1 MTTLAWRTIEEAA
14 MNAWPAHRTVLLDGW
29 VLRFAGGYTKR
40 ANSVNPLYASTMPAE
55 AKLATCEQL
64 YAAAGLPC
72 IFRLSDAGPEAGL
85 DALLEARGYA
95 MFEHSLVLTRPL
107 DAGGLNAAQAPEM
120 MAVDVWLDH
129 YLRLS
134 SANPHTRPA
143 HQAILGNI
151 AMPYIRATRSRA
163 GKVVACG
170 LAVCQ
175 GSYAGIF
182 DLIVDPAERR
192 QGHGRALVESLLAWA
207 YNQGAQQACLQ
218 VVGHNDRAIGL
229 YHALGFRQAYTYWY
243 RVQGQP

>member
-1 MTTLAWRTIEEAA
+1 
-14 MNAWPAHRTVLLDGW
+14 VLLDGW

-64 YAAAGLPC
+64 YAAARLPC

-95 MFEHSLVLTRPL
+95 MFERSLVLARPL
-107 DAGGLNAAQAPEM
+107 DADDDRDAAQAPEM
-120 MAVDVWLDH
+120 MTVDVWLDH

-134 SANPHTRPA
+134 NANPHTRPA

-151 AMPYIRATRSRA
+151 ATPHIRATRSRA

-175 GSYAGIF
+175 GPYAGIF

>member
-1 MTTLAWRTIEEAA
+1 
-14 MNAWPAHRTVLLDGW
+14 MNAWPAHRTLLLDGW

-40 ANSVNPLYASTMPAE
+40 ANSVNPLYTSAMPAE
-55 AKLATCEQL
+55 SKLATCEQL

-72 IFRLSDAGPEAGL
+72 IFRLSDAGPETGL
-85 DALLEARGYA
+85 DALLETHGYA
-95 MFEHSLVLTRPL
+95 MFDRSLVLTRPL
-107 DAGGLNAAQAPEM
+107 DAGDGCDARQLPETM
-120 MAVDVWLDH
+120 TADRWLEQ

-134 SANPHTRPA
+134 DANPHTRPA

-151 AMPYIRATRSRA
+151 ATPHILATRSRA

-175 GSYAGIF
+175 GPYAGIF

-218 VVGHNDRAIGL
+218 VVGHNDRAIRL

-243 RVQGQP
+243 RVPGR